1 MMFGFLAISNRRSEG
16 FNLKQVFSCSQYEP
30 RLSLEA
36 NPELLYSASIL
47 VV

>member
-1 MMFGFLAISNRRSEG
+1 MMFGFFAISNGRSEG

-30 RLSLEA
+30 QLSLEE
-36 NPELLYSASIL
+36 NPELLYSASIP